1 VVKPTET
8 ARHQPGQP
16 EPVAPAPRRLRPHR
30 DGWVRFALPA
40 ASPVAALRALP
51 PQIRALRPLQWTKNG
66 LVLAAL
72 VFDRQIFEPD
82 KLVRSIA
89 AVLIFCAISSAIYVI
104 NDLRDVAQDRLHPV
118 KRRRPI
124 ASGELPVLH
133 AWVLAGL
140 LLVVGLL
147 GAVIV
152 RPAFALVI
160 AGYIALMVAYSH
172 GLKRL
177 VIVDVFAIA
186 AGFVLRAAGGAVAI
200 SVPISPWLY
209 VCTMLLALFLGFGK
223 RRHELAVLQEHA
235 SAHRANLDSY
245 SLPLLDQIIAVVASA
260 TVMSYSLYTFDAPNV
275 PDNRAMMLTIPFV
288 VYAIFRYLYLIY
300 RKQQGGSPEVLL
312 VTDRPLLLSIVGW
325 GLASVVILYL
335 A

>member
-1 VVKPTET
+1 MVKSTET
-8 ARHQPGQP
+8 TQHQSRQQ
-16 EPVAPAPRRLRPHR
+16 EPTVLPRRLAAHR
-30 DGWVRFALPA
+30 KRRIRLPFAPA
-40 ASPVAALRALP
+40 QAVPFLSSLP

-66 LVLAAL
+66 LVFAAL
-72 VFDRQIFEPD
+72 VFDRQIFEPAM
-82 KLVRSIA
+82 LVRSIA
-89 AVLIFCAISSAIYVI
+89 AALIFCAVSSAIYLV
-104 NDLRDVAQDRLHPV
+104 NDLRDIAHDRLHPV
-118 KRRRPI
+118 KRHRPI
-124 ASGELPVLH
+124 AAGEMPANQ
-133 AWVLAGL
+133 AWLLAGL
-140 LLVVGLL
+140 LLAGGLA
-147 GAVIV
+147 GAVAV

-160 AGYIALMVAYSH
+160 AGYIVLMLAYSH
-172 GLKRL
+172 GLKHL

-223 RRHELAVLQEHA
+223 RRHELAVLQENA
-235 SAHRANLDSY
+235 SSHRANLDSY

-260 TVMSYSLYTFDAPNV
+260 TVMAYSLYTFDAPNV

-288 VYAIFRYLYLIY
+288 VYAIFRYLYLVY